1 MTSKNENNQEFSE
14 EMDKLRQEA
23 KKRYDKMTPEEKEGL
38 QKARKRH
45 QRKVRVE
52 MLGYDK
58 HPDEKKED
66 VFKDDKKD
74 DTENQ
79 SD

>member
-1 MTSKNENNQEFSE
+1 MKEDKNESFSE
-14 EMDKLRQEA
+14 EMDRLMKESEERE
-23 KKRYDKMTPEEKEGL
+23 KNMSPEEKEKL
-38 QKARKRH
+38 KKARKRH

-66 VFKDDKKD
+66 VFK
-74 DTENQ
+74 ENKR
-79 SD
+79 SKSEKRLD